1 MSDKVLEQWINIK
14 FYVKL
19 GKNTSGTLAMLSKVY
34 GWEAM
39 KKSNVSERHKRF
51 KENELRPNDWI
62 LHHDN
67 ALAHNALSVKQ
78 FWHNWFWMTSGCFQK

>member
-1 MSDKVLEQWINIK
+1 
-14 FYVKL
+14 
-19 GKNTSGTLAMLSKVY
+19 
-34 GWEAM
+34 M

-78 FWHNWFWMTSGCFQK
+78 F